1 MNHHAEF
8 KPLSVHYFSIDGP
21 DPVTIS
27 PPNVQQFIRSDSN
40 FSLSCSAISSPPA
53 TFTWYH
59 SQQIIGVTGPVLTLK
74 AIKDN
79 GLGTQLDNYTCVASN
94 AKTLRSIS
102 SPAVTFIVMG
112 K

>member
-1 MNHHAEF
+1 MLNLN
-8 KPLSVHYFSIDGP
+8 PSVHDFSTDGP
-21 DPVTIS
+21 DQVTLT
-27 PPNVQQFIRSDSN
+27 PPTVHQFIRSDSN

-59 SQQIIGVTGPVLTLK
+59 SQQTIGVMGPVLTLK

-79 GLGTQLDNYTCVASN
+79 GLGTQLDNYTCVANN
-94 AKTLRSIS
+94 AQTLRSIS
-102 SPAVTFIVMG
+102 SPVVTFVVMG